1 MQVRLVSNTTIN
13 KDYLEHLMKAAKQ
26 EDIEFIKNVQDSEG
40 LIAYVA
46 RVSSTKQNNP
56 NYAGLIR
63 YCMSHGHWSI
73 LETANAC
80 FEIETSRAIAPQIL
94 RHRSFSFQEFSQ
106 RYASVDS
113 SGIELFAARRQDKK
127 NRQNS
132 IDDLPQAIKD
142 EWEKRQLDNWKSS
155 FEHYKWALDNEIA
168 KETARAVLPLQTS
181 TKMYMNGT
189 IRSWVHYVNLRSDP
203 STQKEHREIA
213 DAIKEQLIKHY
224 PVVAEAA
231 GWIEVE
237 DDSST
242 IQSDSGQSKDS

>member
-1 MQVRLVSNTTIN
+1 MQVRLVSNTHIN
-13 KDYLEHLMKAAKQ
+13 EEYLHHLMRSVQDQ
-26 EDIEFIKNVQDSEG
+26 EGIQFINSIKDSEG

-46 RVSSTKQNNP
+46 RVSSSKQDNP
-56 NYAGLIR
+56 NYAGLIK
-63 YCMSHGHWSI
+63 YCMNHGHWSI

-106 RYASVDS
+106 RYATVDE
-113 SGIELFAARRQDKK
+113 SGIELFVARRQDTK

-132 IDDLPQAIKD
+132 IDNIDPAIKK
-142 EWEKRQLDNWKSS
+142 EWEERQKDNWKKS
-155 FEHYKWALDNEIA
+155 FEHYKWALDNNIA

-203 STQKEHREIA
+203 STQKEHRDIA
-213 DAIKEQLIKHY
+213 DAIKKQLIKHY
-224 PVVAEAA
+224 PVISEAA
-231 GWIEVE
+231 GWIGIKNKAPAVQGNNEQN
-237 DDSST
+237 
-242 IQSDSGQSKDS
+242 I

>member
-1 MQVRLVSNTTIN
+1 MNVRLVSSTNI
-13 KDYLEHLMKAAKQ
+13 DQSYLEHLMKSVQ
-26 EDIEFIKNVQDSEG
+26 ETDEIDFIKNIQGPEG
-40 LIAYVA
+40 LIAYIA
-46 RVSSTKQNNP
+46 RVSSTKQKNP
-56 NYAGLIR
+56 SYAGLIN
-63 YCMSHGHWSI
+63 YCMKHGHWSI

-106 RYASVDS
+106 RYAAVDS
-113 SGIELFAARRQDKK
+113 SGIELFVARRQDKK

-132 IDDLPQAIKD
+132 IDDLSPEIKA
-142 EWEKRQLDNWKSS
+142 EWEKRQLENWKSS

-181 TKMYMNGT
+181 TRMYMNGT

-203 STQKEHREIA
+203 STQKEHRDIA
-213 DAIKEQLIKHY
+213 EAIKAEMIKKY

-231 GWIEVE
+231 GWI
-237 DDSST
+237 
-242 IQSDSGQSKDS
+242 

>member
-1 MQVRLVSNTTIN
+1 MQVRLVSSTNIDR
-13 KDYLEHLMKAAKQ
+13 DYLEHLMKSVTDQ
-26 EDIEFIKNVQDSEG
+26 EGIDFINNIQGPEG
-40 LIAYVA
+40 LIAYIA
-46 RVSSTKQNNP
+46 RVSSTKQKNP

-63 YCMSHGHWSI
+63 YCMNHGHWSI

-106 RYASVDS
+106 RYAAVDE
-113 SGIELFAARRQDKK
+113 SGIEIFAARRQDKK

-132 IDDLPQAIKD
+132 IDDIDPKIAK
-142 EWEKRQLDNWKSS
+142 EWEDRQIDNWKRS

-168 KETARAVLPLQTS
+168 KETARAVLPLQVS

-213 DAIKEQLIKHY
+213 EAIKQQMIDKY

-231 GWIEVE
+231 GWIG
-237 DDSST
+237 
-242 IQSDSGQSKDS
+242 GQDVDGDE